1 MDEPDAKVLEYA
13 YRMVVSMVGC
23 YIFLI
28 LLNVLRFTLQGMG
41 FTTIA
46 VISGFMEVIAR
57 VLAALILIP
66 QFGFL
71 GVQFAHPLAWLFGD
85 LLLIPA
91 FVLCMKKVL

>member
-1 MDEPDAKVLEYA
+1 MCK
-13 YRMVVSMVGC
+13 RG
-23 YIFLI
+23 
-28 LLNVLRFTLQGMG
+28 NG

-57 VLAALILIP
+57 VLAALLLIP
-66 QFGFL
+66 RFGFW

-91 FVLCMKKVL
+91 FLVCMRMKKESVL